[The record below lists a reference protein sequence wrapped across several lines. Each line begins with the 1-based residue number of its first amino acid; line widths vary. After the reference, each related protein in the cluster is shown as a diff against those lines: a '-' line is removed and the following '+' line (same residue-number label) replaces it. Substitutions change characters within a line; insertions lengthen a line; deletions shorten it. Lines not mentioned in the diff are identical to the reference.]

1 MKIKLWR
8 CIYCGHEEMA
18 TDSLEEL
25 KPVVAGDTIKVSC
38 PACGA
43 YTISRPFDTT
53 FQGGEFLVVRPR
65 YRAIKP
71 EPPDEEKQ
79 QRKYIRWLSAESG
92 DSGHLL
98 EDMLTEYGKCGLI
111 DLTLSEVRS
120 FWEKYRKERGR
131 QMCRR

>member
-43 YTISRPFDTT
+43 YTISRPFDNT

-71 EPPDEEKQ
+71 K
-79 QRKYIRWLSAESG
+79 RK
-92 DSGHLL
+92 
-98 EDMLTEYGKCGLI
+98 
-111 DLTLSEVRS
+111 
-120 FWEKYRKERGR
+120 
-131 QMCRR
+131 

>member
-1 MKIKLWR
+1 
-8 CIYCGHEEMA
+8 MA